1 MREILPGVF
10 HWTAFHEPI
19 GARVSS
25 HYVQSAGI
33 VIDPKVPEEGIEA
46 LPGEPRQVVLT
57 SGHHQRDAQLL
68 ADRFAIQIRASR
80 EAVAHLGDEA
90 PEIQTFGDG
99 EQISPGVTAIHIGR
113 LSPDEGALHLTA
125 GDGALV
131 FADGLMHDDG
141 TLGFVSDKLLGE
153 DPERV
158 KRELRQTFKALLE
171 LDFDNLLFAHSEPL
185 IGGGKDALSDFV
197 EE

>member
-33 VIDPKVPEEGIEA
+33 VIDPKVPEEGIDA
-46 LPGEPRQVVLT
+46 LPGEPR
-57 SGHHQRDAQLL
+57 
-68 ADRFAIQIRASR
+68 
-80 EAVAHLGDEA
+80 
-90 PEIQTFGDG
+90 
-99 EQISPGVTAIHIGR
+99 
-113 LSPDEGALHLTA
+113 
-125 GDGALV
+125 
-131 FADGLMHDDG
+131 LMHDDG
-141 TLGFVSDKLLGE
+141 TLRFVSDKLLGE

-158 KRELRQTFKALLE
+158 KRELRQAFRDLLE

-185 IGGGKDALSDFV
+185 IGGGKNALSDFV
-197 EE
+197 EN